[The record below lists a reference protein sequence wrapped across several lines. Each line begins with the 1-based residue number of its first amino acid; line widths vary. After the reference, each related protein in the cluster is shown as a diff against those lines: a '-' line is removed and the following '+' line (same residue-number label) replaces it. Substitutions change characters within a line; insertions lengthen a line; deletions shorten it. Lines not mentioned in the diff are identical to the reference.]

1 MLSTFSFATATQVLF
16 GNNSIA
22 KIPELVN
29 RWGNRVLIVS
39 GKRQETAH
47 DLATRFLPGADVSYF
62 QIHSEPTIE
71 MIGRGVK
78 IARSAKCEYVIG
90 IGGGSV
96 IDAAKAIA
104 AMVPNPGELMDYLEV
119 IGKGMPL
126 VGKPLPCIAIPT
138 TAGTGAEVTKNSVIK
153 SNEKLVKVSLR
164 SDSMYP
170 TVALVDPVLTY
181 SMSPELT
188 ASTGFDALTHLMET
202 FVSNQA
208 NPFIDMICREGLK
221 RVSHSLTDAF
231 HDGQNSRAREDMSM
245 ASMLG
250 GMALSNVKLGVI
262 HGFAGPMGGMF
273 HMAHGTICASLM
285 AASMEMNIET
295 LSEQKGDLSK
305 FTELAQ
311 ILTGSRLAQAEDGI
325 VWVKNMV
332 TGLKIPALSAFD
344 ISEPDFPAL
353 VEKAKASSS
362 MKGNPVLLNNEQLFR
377 ILEKSM

>member
-1 MLSTFSFATATQVLF
+1 MLSSFSFATATQIFF

-29 RWGNRVLIVS
+29 KWGSRVLIVS
-39 GKRQETAH
+39 GRRQETAH
-47 DLATRFLPGADVSYF
+47 DLAIRFLPGTEVSYF
-62 QIHSEPTIE
+62 QIDSEPTIE
-71 MIGRGVK
+71 MIGRGVE
-78 IARSAKCEYVIG
+78 IARLAKCEYVIG

-104 AMVPNPGELMDYLEV
+104 AMAPNPGELIEYLEV

-153 SNEKLVKVSLR
+153 STGHQVKVSLR
-164 SDSMYP
+164 SDHMYP

-188 ASTGFDALTHLMET
+188 ASTGVDTLTHLMET

-221 RVSHSLTDAF
+221 RVSNSLTDAF
-231 HDGQNSRAREDMSM
+231 HEGQNSRAREDMAM

-250 GMALSNVKLGVI
+250 GMALANVKLGVI
-262 HGFAGPMGGMF
+262 HGFAGPVGGMF
-273 HMAHGTICASLM
+273 SIAHGTICASLM

-295 LSEQKGDLSK
+295 LREQKGDLSK

-325 VWVKNMV
+325 VWVENLMAE
-332 TGLKIPALSAFD
+332 LKIPALSAFD
-344 ISEPDFPAL
+344 ISESDFPAL
-353 VEKAKASSS
+353 VEKAKVSSS
-362 MKGNPVLLNNEQLFR
+362 MRGNPVLLDNEQLLW